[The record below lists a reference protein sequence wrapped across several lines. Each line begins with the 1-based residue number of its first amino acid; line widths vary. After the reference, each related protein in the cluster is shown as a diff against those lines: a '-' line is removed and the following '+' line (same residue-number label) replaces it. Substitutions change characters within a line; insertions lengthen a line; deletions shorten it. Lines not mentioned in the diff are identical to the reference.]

1 MSGLEQFKCPACGG
15 SVEFNPGTQK
25 MKCPY
30 CDSEFDVEAIKELNS
45 KESRNQED
53 NVSWE
58 AAGGQWQ
65 EGETESMR
73 VYVCESCAG
82 EIIGDENLGST
93 TCPYCGNK
101 VVMKGQFS
109 GDLKPDYVIPFKLV

>member
-45 KESRNQED
+45 KESRNRED

-58 AAGGQWQ
+58 AAGGQ
-65 EGETESMR
+65 
-73 VYVCESCAG
+73 
-82 EIIGDENLGST
+82 
-93 TCPYCGNK
+93 
-101 VVMKGQFS
+101 
-109 GDLKPDYVIPFKLV
+109 